1 MHFILPWKNVLFSSL
16 EELISYTSLQLTT
29 NICMIK
35 QENLKAREKILSIHI
50 NAEKG
55 AIAETVLLPGDP
67 LRAKYIAETFL
78 EDVTQYNEVRNMFGY
93 TGTYKGERISVQG
106 TGMGVPS
113 ISIYVTELM
122 QEYNVQN
129 LIRVGTCGAIQ
140 KDVKLRDVIIAQGAT
155 TNSNMND
162 IIFDKIKYAPI
173 ADFGLLTKAYNAGIE
188 KGLNLRV
195 GNVFT
200 EDLFYNEFSDHEKL
214 AQYGVLAVEM
224 EASALYTLAAK
235 FGRKALTILTVS
247 DHILT
252 GEVTSAEERQLTFN
266 DMIIVALEAAI
277 QK

>member
-1 MHFILPWKNVLFSSL
+1 MKVGQFK
-16 EELISYTSLQLTT
+16 
-29 NICMIK
+29 M
-35 QENLKAREKILSIHI
+35 SIHI
-50 NAEKG
+50 NAKKG
-55 AIAETVLLPGDP
+55 DIAETILLPGDP

-122 QEYNVQN
+122 QEFDVQK

-155 TNSNMND
+155 TNSTMNN
-162 IIFDKIKYAPI
+162 IIFDNVTYAPI
-173 ADFGLLTKAYNAGIE
+173 ADFDLLSKAYNAGIA
-188 KGLNLRV
+188 KGLELKV

-224 EASALYTLAAK
+224 ETSALYTLAAK
-235 FGRKALTILTVS
+235 FGRQALSILTVS

-252 GEVTSAEERQLTFN
+252 GEATSSEERQLTFN
-266 DMIIVALEAAI
+266 DMIVVALEAAI